1 MKHIHERIREIRR
14 DNDKTQLVIAKV
26 LNITQQQYSN
36 LETGE
41 TQLPAHVLPVLA
53 RYYGVSVDYIVG
65 HKDAFH
71 GVPGLDKQVIKDKSA
86 GDILEDILSLET
98 DCREILVD
106 FIALLKTRDCCAKRK
121 KGHDCLHCDA
131 E

>member
-1 MKHIHERIREIRR
+1 MKLIHERIREIRK
-14 DNDKTQLVIAKV
+14 DNGKTQLVIAKV

-65 HKDAFH
+65 HKDTFH
-71 GVPGLDKQVIKDKSA
+71 GVPGLDKQVTKDKSA
-86 GDILEDILSLET
+86 GEVLADILSLGPES
-98 DCREILVD
+98 REILVD
-106 FIALLKTRDCCAKRK
+106 FISLIKTKDCCAKRK
-121 KGHDCLHCDA
+121 AGHDCKHCDI
-131 E
+131 

>member
-1 MKHIHERIREIRR
+1 MKPIHERIREIRK
-14 DNDKTQLVIAKV
+14 DNDKTQHVVAKV

-53 RYYGVSVDYIVG
+53 HYYGVSVDYIIG
-65 HKDAFH
+65 HKDALH

-86 GDILEDILSLET
+86 GEILEDILSLGTE
-98 DCREILVD
+98 CREILVD
-106 FIALLKTRDCCAKRK
+106 FISLLSTRDCCVKRK
-121 KGHDCLHCDA
+121 DGHDCRHCDD
-131 E
+131 